1 MQKITTFL
9 TYTDRAEE
17 AAKFYVS
24 LFKNSRIVNTMRA
37 GDSVISVEFDLE
49 GQRYI
54 ALNGGPSFSFAQGFS
69 LYVSCDSQQEIDDLY
84 EKLSAGGEK
93 QPCGWLLDKFG
104 VSWQVIPPLLGQLL
118 GHEDPAKAKR
128 ALDAML
134 TMKKIDIAA
143 LERAVA

>member
-9 TYTDRAEE
+9 TFKDKAEE

-37 GDSVISVEFDLE
+37 ADIVMSVEFDLE

-69 LYVSCDSQQEIDDLY
+69 LYVSCDTQQEIDDLY

-93 QPCGWLLDKFG
+93 QPCGWLLDRFG
-104 VSWQVIPPLLGQLL
+104 VSWQVIPPILGQLL

-128 ALDAML
+128 VLDAML